1 LGGKSAVVTGAS
13 RGIGRAIAM
22 GLAAQG
28 ARVVV
33 GYHTNHDLAQ
43 LVVDKII
50 ADGGDAFA
58 VGGDLAE
65 EATVLTLWSSVRE
78 LHSGSPTLEPGGR
91 ARPAHKVQPHTRYR
105 VAPTTMRSFGAQS
118 GL

>member
-1 LGGKSAVVTGAS
+1 LDGKSAVVTGAS

-78 LHSGSPTLEPGGR
+78 LPSGSPTLSL
-91 ARPAHKVQPHTRYR
+91 A
-105 VAPTTMRSFGAQS
+105 VAPGPRTPDTASYRRR
-118 GL
+118 